1 MRAYGE
7 VDDVIVPGGVGDGGN
22 GSAYDSDH
30 RVGKVLSVA
39 RDVAEDVGIGLW
51 FLCRCCGFRGSGPQR
66 GAKHYQGGNNACDE

>member
-7 VDDVIVPGGVGDGGN
+7 VDDVVVPGGIGDGGN

-51 FLCRCCGFRGSGPQR
+51 FLYRRCGFRGSGPQR
-66 GAKHYQGGNNACDE
+66 GVKHYQGSKNACDE